1 MADENVNTPQTADAT
16 QAQGNTTADATQNTA
31 PETPV
36 MAEPKAEDGAPPEA
50 ADGAQ
55 KQETPIMAET
65 KPEEPAKDGEKKDG
79 EEPFEPPADYF
90 ADVSLPEGFVLDKEL
105 APKAAEVFGKYK
117 LPKEAAQEFVDLTVD
132 MRKREATLQAQQ
144 QAESVRRMADEL
156 RGRPKFKEEL
166 PIVRLGINNLA
177 KNNPRIREL
186 YNDPVFGNMP
196 ELWEIALAVGRRFES
211 EGQLLTTGRDNGEA
225 SGFLEKM
232 YPTMSNN
239 K

>member
-1 MADENVNTPQTADAT
+1 
-16 QAQGNTTADATQNTA
+16 
-31 PETPV
+31 
-36 MAEPKAEDGAPPEA
+36 
-50 ADGAQ
+50 
-55 KQETPIMAET
+55 
-65 KPEEPAKDGEKKDG
+65 
-79 EEPFEPPADYF
+79 
-90 ADVSLPEGFVLDKEL
+90 
-105 APKAAEVFGKYK
+105 
-117 LPKEAAQEFVDLTVD
+117 
-132 MRKREATLQAQQ
+132 
-144 QAESVRRMADEL
+144 MADEL